1 LEVSPDNGPVTK
13 EFAMMRW
20 YGGGMGLLGWFA
32 MGAFWL
38 ILIGLVVWLVARSM
52 PDSRAVTNRQAGEPA
67 LEILNRRLASGEID
81 LETWQTHRA
90 AILAAQRG
98 VG

>member
-1 LEVSPDNGPVTK
+1 
-13 EFAMMRW
+13 MMRW

-67 LEILNRRLASGEID
+67 L
-81 LETWQTHRA
+81 
-90 AILAAQRG
+90 
-98 VG
+98 

>member
-1 LEVSPDNGPVTK
+1 
-13 EFAMMRW
+13 MMRW

-38 ILIGLVVWLVARSM
+38 ILIGLVVWLVAQSM
-52 PDSRAVTNRQAGEPA
+52 PNSRAGTTRPAGAPA
-67 LEILNRRLASGEID
+67 LEILDRRLASGEID
-81 LETWQTHRA
+81 LETWQAHRA